1 MIDCHSKVPNAG
13 VKVPNAVFKVPNAG
27 FKVPNVGFK
36 VPKFLAWQFK
46 TSFDYTCGKLSGI

>member
-1 MIDCHSKVPNAG
+1 MIDCHS
-13 VKVPNAVFKVPNAG
+13 KVPNAG